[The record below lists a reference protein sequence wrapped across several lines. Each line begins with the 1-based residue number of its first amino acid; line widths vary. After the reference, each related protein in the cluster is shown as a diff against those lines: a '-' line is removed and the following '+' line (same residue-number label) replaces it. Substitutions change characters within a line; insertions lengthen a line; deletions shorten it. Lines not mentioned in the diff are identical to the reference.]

1 MRRETGVALLAVL
14 WVLAGAGTAV
24 ALGLA
29 TVREGVTT
37 SRYRSESTR
46 ARWQAEGCLAQ
57 FRARLEAALSGSG
70 FSAGSAFSAVTADPW
85 IDPTPQRPD
94 ECSIALAPP
103 AEGPID
109 VNTAPESTLLAL
121 PGFDTEVVEAVLR
134 LREWGRRVNG
144 LDQFIAELPADL
156 RDRVAAHYAE
166 LVGRAAF
173 APPAWVVTAEG
184 VVAGRGLPIMSEW
197 WVRAGA
203 RIAIVRREVQ

>member
-1 MRRETGVALLAVL
+1 MRRERGVALLAVL

-29 TVREGVTT
+29 AVRDGIAT

-57 FRARLEAALSGSG
+57 FRARLEEVLSGSG
-70 FSAGSAFSAVTADPW
+70 FSAASAFSAVSTDPW
-85 IDPTPQRPD
+85 VNPRPQTPTD
-94 ECSIALAPP
+94 CDIALAPP
-103 AEGPID
+103 DEGPVD
-109 VNTAPESTLLAL
+109 VYTAPESTLLAL
-121 PGFDTEVVEAVLR
+121 PGFDAEVVAAVVR
-134 LREWGRRVNG
+134 FREWSRRVND
-144 LDQFIAELPADL
+144 LDQLIGALPADL

-173 APPAWVVTAEG
+173 APPAWVVTGEG
-184 VVAGRGLPIMSEW
+184 VVAGRRIPIVSER

-203 RIAIVRREVQ
+203 RIAIVRRELW

>member
-1 MRRETGVALLAVL
+1 MRRERGVALLAVL

-29 TVREGVTT
+29 AVRDGIAT

-57 FRARLEAALSGSG
+57 FRARLEEALSASG
-70 FSAGSAFSAVTADPW
+70 FSAVSTDPW
-85 IDPTPQRPD
+85 VNPRPQTPTD
-94 ECSIALAPP
+94 CDITLAPP
-103 AEGPID
+103 DEGPVD

-121 PGFDTEVVEAVLR
+121 PGFDAEVVEAVVR
-134 LREWGRRVNG
+134 FREWSRRVND
-144 LDQFIAELPADL
+144 LDQLIGALAADL
-156 RDRVAAHYAE
+156 RDRVATHYAE

-173 APPAWVVTAEG
+173 APPAWVVTGEG
-184 VVAGRGLPIMSEW
+184 VVAGRRIPIVSEQ

-203 RIAIVRREVQ
+203 RIAIVRRELW